1 MKSGRGLWV
10 AGNVKFASVCGN
22 EGIPAH
28 KPFWQ
33 EAKVK
38 MAKDVPERFREEFCP
53 LLDKSESSR
62 DLVGQEIKIFQQ
74 FMSDAAAFHAEEETD
89 QLYPPPNFRS
99 RVKSLPGYLTNW
111 AVLQAMLSTIAQSVD
126 LTFCG
131 KDI

>member
-1 MKSGRGLWV
+1 MKRGRGLWV
-10 AGNVKFASVCGN
+10 AGNVKFASVRGN

-74 FMSDAAAFHAEEETD
+74 FMFDAAAFHAEEETD
-89 QLYPPPNFRS
+89 QLSPPTS
-99 RVKSLPGYLTNW
+99 GHV
-111 AVLQAMLSTIAQSVD
+111 
-126 LTFCG
+126 
-131 KDI
+131 

>member
-10 AGNVKFASVCGN
+10 AGNVKFASVRGN

-28 KPFWQ
+28 KPFLQ

-74 FMSDAAAFHAEEETD
+74 FMFDAAAFHAEEETD
-89 QLYPPPNFRS
+89 QLSPPNFRS

>member
-1 MKSGRGLWV
+1 
-10 AGNVKFASVCGN
+10 
-22 EGIPAH
+22 
-28 KPFWQ
+28 
-33 EAKVK
+33 

-74 FMSDAAAFHAEEETD
+74 FMFDAAAFHAEEEMD
-89 QLYPPPNFRS
+89 QLPPPNFRS

>member
-10 AGNVKFASVCGN
+10 AGNVKLTSVRGN

-74 FMSDAAAFHAEEETD
+74 FMFDAAAFHAEEETD
-89 QLYPPPNFRS
+89 QLSPPNFRS